1 LQGSPGKERAV
12 SEVHVLN
19 DELVIGE
26 GLRWHDGRLYL
37 SDWGA
42 NQVLALDEDGKSEM
56 ILELPGFPFAVDWLP
71 DGRMLVISGYDRR
84 VLRREADGSTTTL
97 VDLRPICDDAWSEIV
112 VDGRG
117 NTYVNSIGFDFMA
130 GEQPP
135 PAPGVVALVTPDGE
149 VRQVADGLEFPNGM
163 VVTPDDK
170 TLIVGESFA
179 TRLTAYDIDDD
190 GSLSNRRLWAQ
201 LDGGPDGI
209 CMDAEGAIWTPASK
223 TCIRVSEGGEVL
235 QRIDLDRMGF
245 ACTLGGAQGATLF
258 VAQAEWNG
266 PEHMFDEPRT
276 GQVVTFDAPAP
287 HAGHP

>member
-1 LQGSPGKERAV
+1 MADVR
-12 SEVHVLN
+12 VLN

-26 GLRWHDGRLYL
+26 GLRWHDDRLYL

-42 NQVLALDEDGKSEM
+42 NQVLAMDEDGKTEVV
-56 ILELPGFPFAVDWLP
+56 LELPGFPFAVDWLP
-71 DGRMLVISGYDRR
+71 DGRMLVISGHDRR
-84 VLRREADGSTTTL
+84 VLRREQDGSIITL
-97 VDLRPICDDAWSEIV
+97 ADLRPVSEFAWSEIV

-117 NTYVNSIGFDFMA
+117 NTYVNGIGFDFMGGQA
-130 GEQPP
+130 PP
-135 PAPGVVALVTPDGE
+135 PAPGVVALVTPDGA

-179 TRLTAYDIDDD
+179 ARLTAFDIADD

-209 CMDAEGAIWTPASK
+209 CMDADGAIWTPAAQ
-223 TCIRVSEGGEVL
+223 TCVRVREGGEII
-235 QRIDLDRMGF
+235 QTFDLTRMGF
-245 ACTLGGAQGATLF
+245 ACTLGGVDGRTLF
-258 VAQAEWNG
+258 VAQAEWKG
-266 PEHMFDEPRT
+266 PEHMFDAPRT
-276 GQVVTFDAPAP
+276 GQIVAFDAPAP